1 MILPCPCS
9 WVTGECD
16 CLPFLPPSTLCFFFF
31 SLSVCQWVCGVS
43 SQALY
48 KENHYV
54 VWPAFSST
62 TADAKV
68 AQEFFAKRKGEKAV
82 GALFVIVPLPGSQS
96 RGWAISSLSALAK
109 EQARLCTLSSPS
121 LLPPL
126 HPFRPRS
133 SSDVHPFTH
142 GELLGKKGLHW

>member
-1 MILPCPCS
+1 MC
-9 WVTGECD
+9 V
-16 CLPFLPPSTLCFFFF
+16 
-31 SLSVCQWVCGVS
+31 SVCVCVVS

-48 KENHYV
+48 KEHHYV

-96 RGWAISSLSALAK
+96 RGRAISSLSALAK
-109 EQARLCTLSSPS
+109 EQARLCTLSSLSLTSPS
-121 LLPPL
+121 TVFVPGPPPTCIPLPTSNFL
-126 HPFRPRS
+126 ERKGSIGKAHHP
-133 SSDVHPFTH
+133 T
-142 GELLGKKGLHW
+142 